1 MALILP
7 AILEKTKEEFE
18 ARAKRF
24 ERLLNVQR
32 IQVDVAD
39 GKFVSNTTVLAPD
52 IDVLSPNYIWEAHLM
67 VEEPV
72 DFFDYQML
80 GFTVIIVH
88 FEAFTNEAVLIS
100 SLAQIRNLGLKVGLA
115 INPET
120 PVESVVHYAKYVDQF
135 TILSVHPGTQGAEF
149 IPESLTR
156 ISVLRKLCP
165 DAVIEVDGGVSLET
179 AEVVAKAGADLLVV
193 GSALWDDESR
203 VFEDLQ
209 ALVA

>member
-1 MALILP
+1 MAIIVP
-7 AILEKTKEEFE
+7 AILEKTKEDFE
-18 ARAKRF
+18 ARAQGF

-39 GKFVSNTTVLAPD
+39 GKFVGSTTVLAPD

-88 FEAFTNEAVLIS
+88 FEAFQNASILES
-100 SLAQIRNLGLKVGLA
+100 SLTQIRKLGLKVGLA
-115 INPET
+115 FNPET
-120 PVESVVHYAKYVDQF
+120 PVSSVAPYAQSVDQF
-135 TILSVHPGTQGAEF
+135 TVLSVHPGVQGSSF
-149 IPESLTR
+149 ISESFER
-156 ISVLRKLCP
+156 IASLRTACP
-165 DAVIEVDGGVSLET
+165 TAVIEVDGGISLT
-179 AEVVAKAGADLLVV
+179 NAKAVADAGADLLVV
-193 GSALWDDESR
+193 GSALWDDTSR

-209 ALVA
+209 TLVA